1 MAFHHHARHQTGR
14 LCLTLGVTAGNLS
27 RLDTR
32 LDSATA
38 KRAPHHTGPIEFDV
52 EIDGRALACVL
63 RLDHHPLP
71 HPSRLAITLTADDVA
86 ALLKDKLVDLSRAGL
101 GVVIVYGL
109 TPVDAGEA
117 VQKVLEPGL
126 PPVPDDPAEQRLR
139 DLFAEPEV

>member
-1 MAFHHHARHQTGR
+1 MAYHRHARHNAGR

-38 KRAPHHTGPIEFDV
+38 KRAPHHTGPIEFEM

-63 RLDHHPLP
+63 RLDKHPPP
-71 HPSRLAITLTADDVA
+71 HPGRLAITLTADDVA

-101 GVVIVYGL
+101 GVVVVYGL

-117 VQKVLEPGL
+117 VRRVLG
-126 PPVPDDPAEQRLR
+126 PDVVFAAAAEV
-139 DLFAEPEV
+139 A